1 MLISKL
7 LQHVLFVPIVEQ
19 PGIVVSESSVEH
31 SLQCLIFE
39 FLIGC
44 CEESMYLQRCAD
56 ICVCG
61 LDDAAMFWMHVLN
74 RQGFPTAVAL
84 GFTMMLSKKRRHLV
98 AVLVWA
104 MLLMS

>member
-1 MLISKL
+1 MKRAFICSD
-7 LQHVLFVPIVEQ
+7 V
-19 PGIVVSESSVEH
+19 GI
-31 SLQCLIFE
+31 F
-39 FLIGC
+39 
-44 CEESMYLQRCAD
+44 
-56 ICVCG
+56 VCG

-98 AVLVWA
+98 AVLVGA